1 MDDENL
7 LRDNIENVPEA
18 GPVQPIWSYSQSR
31 ERRSE
36 RQFSGHV
43 RFLHGTQAERL
54 RGELADVVGELLT
67 WAAKQRSDDH
77 SAEDGAAAT

>member
-1 MDDENL
+1 MDDENP
-7 LRDNIENVPEA
+7 LRSNSENAPEV
-18 GPVQPIWSYSQSR
+18 GPAQPIWSYSQSR

-54 RGELADVVGELLT
+54 RGELADVVGELLE
-67 WAAKQRSDDH
+67 WAAKQQSADH
-77 SAEDGAAAT
+77 SAEDGAAT

>member
-7 LRDNIENVPEA
+7 LRNIENLPEA
-18 GPVQPIWSYSQSR
+18 GPIQPIWGYNQSR

-54 RGELADVVGELLT
+54 RGELADVVGELLDR
-67 WAAKQRSDDH
+67 AAKQQSEDH
-77 SAEDGAAAT
+77 SAEDGTAT